1 MEAGLIARIGVVT
14 GAMLLGMWMLIP
26 TFLPA
31 AEHAEM
37 TRACQLAAMKE
48 KPEGAAPPQGFT
60 KFLPCKFLVKGL
72 DLQGGVDLTL
82 YVDVDEA
89 VRSTVQREIPTL
101 KRLAAD
107 KGVVLEDVRRDRR
120 EPELLVAAGPG
131 VTLAQV
137 KELVSGRVD
146 RYTYTNTKEES
157 GKSWMVFRMADTR
170 TAEIRKQAVDQ
181 AREVIEN
188 RINGTGVRE
197 PSITRKGETGI
208 NVQLPG
214 EVDLDRAKA
223 AIGTTA
229 QLGFLLVD
237 EEFDMTLLDA
247 ALPAAKAALS
257 EADYLDD
264 RVLSEW
270 LEDQGTLHVG
280 QRLYWS
286 YSDSAPVVRIASM
299 VLKDEVLLTGDD
311 VSTARTE
318 QNPQTANYYVALD
331 FKPHGST
338 VFADI
343 TGNNIGK
350 RIAIVLDDRVSSAP
364 VVQSRINGTAS
375 IEVGGNNLE
384 ATFKEASTL
393 SLVLRTGALPAPVTI
408 GEVRTIG
415 PQLGAKAIQQGTL
428 ASAIGC
434 LLVFLFTGIYYRG
447 SGVLA
452 DISLAINGLLVLAM
466 LVAFE
471 ATLTLPGICGIALTI
486 GMAVDANIIIFERI
500 REELRGGKSAR
511 TAIET
516 GFDRASVAV
525 IDSNL
530 CTGLAGVV
538 MYSYGTG
545 PLKGFAVTLLIG
557 IITTLFTGVFV
568 SRTLMEAAFGTRNNA
583 RVSI

>member
-60 KFLPCKFLVKGL
+60 KFRPCKFLVKGL

-197 PSITRKGETGI
+197 PS
-208 NVQLPG
+208 
-214 EVDLDRAKA
+214 
-223 AIGTTA
+223 
-229 QLGFLLVD
+229 
-237 EEFDMTLLDA
+237 
-247 ALPAAKAALS
+247 
-257 EADYLDD
+257 
-264 RVLSEW
+264 
-270 LEDQGTLHVG
+270 
-280 QRLYWS
+280 
-286 YSDSAPVVRIASM
+286 
-299 VLKDEVLLTGDD
+299 
-311 VSTARTE
+311 
-318 QNPQTANYYVALD
+318 
-331 FKPHGST
+331 
-338 VFADI
+338 
-343 TGNNIGK
+343 
-350 RIAIVLDDRVSSAP
+350 
-364 VVQSRINGTAS
+364 
-375 IEVGGNNLE
+375 
-384 ATFKEASTL
+384 
-393 SLVLRTGALPAPVTI
+393 
-408 GEVRTIG
+408 
-415 PQLGAKAIQQGTL
+415 
-428 ASAIGC
+428 
-434 LLVFLFTGIYYRG
+434 
-447 SGVLA
+447 
-452 DISLAINGLLVLAM
+452 
-466 LVAFE
+466 
-471 ATLTLPGICGIALTI
+471 
-486 GMAVDANIIIFERI
+486 
-500 REELRGGKSAR
+500 
-511 TAIET
+511 
-516 GFDRASVAV
+516 
-525 IDSNL
+525 
-530 CTGLAGVV
+530 
-538 MYSYGTG
+538 
-545 PLKGFAVTLLIG
+545 
-557 IITTLFTGVFV
+557 
-568 SRTLMEAAFGTRNNA
+568 
-583 RVSI
+583 